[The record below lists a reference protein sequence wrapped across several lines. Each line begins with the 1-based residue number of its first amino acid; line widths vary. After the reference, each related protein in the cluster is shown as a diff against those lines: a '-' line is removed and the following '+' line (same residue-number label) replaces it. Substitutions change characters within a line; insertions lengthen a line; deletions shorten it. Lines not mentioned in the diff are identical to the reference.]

1 MKVLNFNSLGLSQE
15 SLNAVKDMGYSVP
28 TQIQHESIPHILEGR
43 DVIGHSKTGT
53 GKTMAFGL
61 PAIEMVDTSQKST
74 QVLILCP
81 TRELAEQASGEIK
94 KAAIYKSNLNVLA
107 VYGGASMPNQMKALR
122 HGAQIVVGTPGR
134 VMDHMRRKT
143 LVLSELKLLVLDE
156 ADEMLNMGFREDI
169 ETVLKDVPATVSTVL
184 FSATM
189 SKGIM
194 QITKNYQNNAKI
206 IRSVDKS
213 KTVAAVD
220 QWHVHTKRAEK
231 PKAVSSLIAFHEP
244 KLCLIF
250 CNTKRMV
257 DELTR
262 RMQQSGI
269 AASALH
275 GDLNQNA
282 RTRVMNGFRSGAMPV
297 LIATDVAARGID
309 VDDVELVINY
319 DIPLDDEY
327 YVHRIGRTGRAG
339 RDGLAVTLVSGNA
352 DKKRLSFI
360 ERYTKAKIPKRQLPT
375 DSAISKKKSNAFIE
389 NFLLELEKPVSDK
402 HFTTLDIIKSKGY
415 SERKIAATLVNLY
428 LTKANEPKVKTYD
441 DDAVSSGAKEAN
453 MVRFFINVGRKD
465 KISNADIVGCVAG
478 ESGVSSS
485 SIGKVDI
492 FENFSFVEVEKQYK
506 QKVLDGINNNKV
518 RIRNRDIS
526 IDVAKPRK

>member
-1 MKVLNFNSLGLSQE
+1 MKVLSFKNLGLSKE
-15 SLNAVKDMGYSVP
+15 SLSAVKAMGYSEP

-61 PAIEMVDTSQKST
+61 PAVEMVDASNSAT
-74 QVLILCP
+74 QVLVLCP
-81 TRELAEQASGEIK
+81 TRELAEQAAGEIK
-94 KAAIYKSNLNVLA
+94 KASAYKKNLYVLA
-107 VYGGASMPNQMKALR
+107 VYGGASMPNQMKALKK
-122 HGAQIVVGTPGR
+122 GAQIVVGTPGR
-134 VMDHMRRKT
+134 VMDHMRRGT
-143 LVLSELKLLVLDE
+143 LNLSNLKLIVLDE

-169 ETVLKDVPATVSTVL
+169 ETVLKDVPETVSTVL

-189 SKGIM
+189 SKDIM
-194 QITKNYQNNAKI
+194 RITKNYQNNAKI
-206 IRSVDKS
+206 IKSVDKS
-213 KTVAAVD
+213 KTVTAVD
-220 QWHVHTKRAEK
+220 QWHVHTK
-231 PKAVSSLIAFHEP
+231 KADKAQAVKLLLDYHEP

-262 RMQQSGI
+262 IMQQNGI
-269 AASALH
+269 SASALH

-282 RTRVMNGFRSGAMPV
+282 RTRVMNSFRSGIMPV

-339 RDGLAVTLVSGNA
+339 RTGLAVTLSCGNN

-360 ERYTKAKIPKRQLPT
+360 ERYTKASIPRRQLPT
-375 DSAISKKKSNAFIE
+375 ASAISKKQNNAFIE
-389 NFLLELEKPVSDK
+389 NFLAEIEKPVSDK
-402 HFTTLDIIKSKGY
+402 YFNMLDIIKSKGY
-415 SERKIAATLVNLY
+415 SERKIAAALISLNLSQE
-428 LTKANEPKVKTYD
+428 TKTNTANFDNEEI
-441 DDAVSSGAKEAN
+441 SSGAKEAN
-453 MVRFFINVGRKD
+453 MVRFFINVGKKD
-465 KISNADIVGCVAG
+465 KISSADIVGCVAG
-478 ESGVSSS
+478 ESGISSA

-492 FENFSFVEVEKQYK
+492 FDNFSFVEVEKQFK
-506 QKVLDGINNNKV
+506 QKVLTGINNNKV

-526 IDVAKPRK
+526 IDVARARK